1 MLWLARMAAVVAAF
15 SLAACGSYPVGSLE
29 QGAGDSS
36 LYFSAPPD
44 ARVWVDGV
52 DAGLAASFDGK
63 KTVLTVSPGNHH
75 VMVRSGAATLYDNK
89 IYVGAGARVE
99 IKAR

>member
-1 MLWLARMAAVVAAF
+1 MLPLLRMAAIAAVL
-15 SLAACGSYPVGSLE
+15 SLAACGSYPVGSLA

-44 ARVWVDGV
+44 ARVWVDGAE
-52 DAGLAASFDGK
+52 AGLAAAFDGK
-63 KTVLTVSPGNHH
+63 AAVLTVSPGAHR
-75 VMVRSGAATLYDNK
+75 VTVRSATSTLFDNK
-89 IYVGAGARVE
+89 VYVGAGARVE